1 MVNLTTF
8 MVMATAM
15 LLGVNALDKP
25 TADKIKEELVR
36 AKIIPEVLEE
46 FEPLTR
52 LKITYDEHNDLEN
65 GELLKPEETLVAPS
79 IWFDPPNKNVE
90 YTLAMVNLD
99 SNGPLVRHW
108 IATNAKGGDEKGTAF
123 LSQLPNRQ
131 YTSYKGPTPPSG
143 SKNHRVAFILYE
155 QQAVNQTFVPEIDG
169 STTRDRAFFNLTQF
183 AQENNLKPISGA
195 YFYTEYQEG
204 FSQQYPPADDDISEE
219 IHKAGLVDDI
229 LDDVGNI
236 LDLDS
241 ILGINIGVGNKDD
254 DDYDDDNDAEIKK
267 PKPSPSVDPDTK
279 AKSTPKPKKNGLLHG
294 ILDGVHDLL
303 DDILGN
309 DDDDDDDDDDKRP
322 TKKKPSNGN
331 NNDDDNTGINIDL
344 NLLRDVSAS
353 ASVSAS
359 AAKPSTDLKQAGLLG
374 NLLDNLDDILNL
386 HLNVGHDRDDDDSNR
401 PPQRRPSN
409 GGDDDDD
416 DDGIIIDLNVL
427 RLVSASASASAAKP
441 STDLKQAGLLDG
453 LLDDLGNI
461 LDIDI
466 NIGHDDDNNNDNDNT
481 PPRRRPNNG
490 HDDNDDDRNDNDL
503 VLMRDASA
511 SVSASAAKPSTDLKQ
526 AGLLDGLLGDLGG
539 LLGID
544 TKVGNGNSGD
554 NDHDHGININILGN
568 NAGNSNKDKVIVK
581 VESNRAYPPL
591 LAEHISPSASAAATA
606 KPSASIV
613 AAELRQAGILDNLI
627 DSIGYLL
634 GNHLEEEE
642 DIVTGDLV
650 IENDA
655 ASVRV
660 IMDSPS
666 SAAAAK
672 VVELA
677 ALKSLVA
684 DARSVSIA
692 SAGYEEEHSS
702 AASASS

>member
-79 IWFDPPNKNVE
+79 IWFDPPNKNAE

-204 FSQQYPPADDDISEE
+204 FSQQYPPVDDDISEE

-241 ILGINIGVGNKDD
+241 ILGISIGVGNKDD
-254 DDYDDDNDAEIKK
+254 DDDETKK

-309 DDDDDDDDDDKRP
+309 DDDDDDDNDDDDDKKP

-374 NLLDNLDDILNL
+374 NLLDNLDDILDL
-386 HLNVGHDRDDDDSNR
+386 HLLVGHDRDDDDSNR
-401 PPQRRPSN
+401 PPRRGPNN

-416 DDGIIIDLNVL
+416 DDGIIIDLNLL
-427 RLVSASASASAAKP
+427 RLASASA
-441 STDLKQAGLLDG
+441 
-453 LLDDLGNI
+453 
-461 LDIDI
+461 
-466 NIGHDDDNNNDNDNT
+466 
-481 PPRRRPNNG
+481 
-490 HDDNDDDRNDNDL
+490 
-503 VLMRDASA
+503 
-511 SVSASAAKPSTDLKQ
+511 SASAAKPSTDLKQ

-544 TKVGNGNSGD
+544 TKVGNGNNHD
-554 NDHDHGININILGN
+554 NDDDHGINIGILGN
-568 NAGNSNKDKVIVK
+568 SGGSSNKDKVVVK

-591 LAEHISPSASAAATA
+591 LAGHISPSASAASAAA

-634 GNHLEEEE
+634 GNHLEEE

-660 IMDSPS
+660 IMDTPS

-672 VVELA
+672 VVELG
-677 ALKSLVA
+677 ALESLVA

-692 SAGYEEEHSS
+692 SAEYEEVHSS
-702 AASASS
+702 ATSASF

>member
-1 MVNLTTF
+1 MTHIRTCQIANR
-8 MVMATAM
+8 
-15 LLGVNALDKP
+15 
-25 TADKIKEELVR
+25 KIK
-36 AKIIPEVLEE
+36 
-46 FEPLTR
+46 
-52 LKITYDEHNDLEN
+52 
-65 GELLKPEETLVAPS
+65 
-79 IWFDPPNKNVE
+79 
-90 YTLAMVNLD
+90 VNLD

-169 STTRDRAFFNLTQF
+169 STTRGRAFFNLTQF

-204 FSQQYPPADDDISEE
+204 FSQQYPPVDDDISEE

-241 ILGINIGVGNKDD
+241 ILGISIGVGNKDD
-254 DDYDDDNDAEIKK
+254 DDDETKK

-294 ILDGVHDLL
+294 ILDGVHDIL

-309 DDDDDDDDDDKRP
+309 DDDDDDSDNDDDDKKP
-322 TKKKPSNGN
+322 SKKKPSNGN

-374 NLLDNLDDILNL
+374 NLLDNLDDILDL
-386 HLNVGHDRDDDDSNR
+386 HLGVGHDRDDDDSNR
-401 PPQRRPSN
+401 PPRRRPNN

-416 DDGIIIDLNVL
+416 DDGIIIDLNLL
-427 RLVSASASASAAKP
+427 RLASASASASAAKP

-466 NIGHDDDNNNDNDNT
+466 NIGHNDDDNNDNDDT

-490 HDDNDDDRNDNDL
+490 HDDDDDRNDNDL

-539 LLGID
+539 LLGIN
-544 TKVGNGNSGD
+544 TKVGNGNNYD
-554 NDHDHGININILGN
+554 NDDDHGINIGILGN
-568 NAGNSNKDKVIVK
+568 NGGNSNKDKVVVK

-591 LAEHISPSASAAATA
+591 LAGHISPSASAASAAA

-634 GNHLEEEE
+634 GNHLEEE

-660 IMDSPS
+660 IMDTPS
-666 SAAAAK
+666 SDAAAK

-677 ALKSLVA
+677 ALESLVA
-684 DARSVSIA
+684 DARPVSIA
-692 SAGYEEEHSS
+692 SAEYEEVHLS
-702 AASASS
+702 ATSASF